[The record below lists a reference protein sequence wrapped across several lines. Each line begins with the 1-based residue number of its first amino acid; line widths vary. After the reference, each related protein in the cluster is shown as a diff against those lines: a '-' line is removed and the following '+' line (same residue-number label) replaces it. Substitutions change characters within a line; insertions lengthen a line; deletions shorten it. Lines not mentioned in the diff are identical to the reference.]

1 MLTCKEATRLVSE
14 SLDHKLP
21 LRQQVAVRVHLLMCK
36 FCARYRKQLLM
47 LRDLAEHPLH
57 LKAMEPHVT
66 LPQEARERI
75 QRSLKQLRS
84 V

>member
-21 LRQQVAVRVHLLMCK
+21 LRQQMAVWIHLLMCK

-47 LRDLAEHPLH
+47 LRDLAEHSFYLEE
-57 LKAMEPHVT
+57 MQPHVA

>member
-1 MLTCKEATRLVSE
+1 MLTCKEATQLISE
-14 SLDHKLP
+14 SLDHKLSF
-21 LRQQVAVRVHLLMCK
+21 RQQVAVRIHLLMCK

-47 LRDLAEHPLH
+47 LRDLAEHPFYLEE
-57 LKAMEPHVT
+57 METHVT